1 MFQHLK
7 EKVEFNRLFEDVN
20 AYIKSRIE
28 TFLLYTNLIFENFT
42 RNKFYFPIIRL
53 FVEQITTKKV

>member
-20 AYIKSRIE
+20 AYIKSSIE
-28 TFLLYTNLIFENFT
+28 TYFVHTNLIFENFT
-42 RNKFYFPIIRL
+42 RNKLYFSIIRL